1 MEKRLK
7 TSYTEDYKNISLH
20 PPFLNFE
27 TMGFKGVLN
36 RLKPWNY
43 PLGHLIAVAGEATQ
57 GLRALIS
64 FAEDPG
70 SILNADMAAH
80 NCNSSSRNPGIHLV
94 HMQNA
99 GKILMHIK

>member
-7 TSYTEDYKNISLH
+7 NSYTEDYKNISLH

-43 PLGHLIAVAGEATQ
+43 PLGHLSLLLWLEKR
-57 GLRALIS
+57 LR
-64 FAEDPG
+64 
-70 SILNADMAAH
+70 
-80 NCNSSSRNPGIHLV
+80 V
-94 HMQNA
+94 
-99 GKILMHIK
+99 